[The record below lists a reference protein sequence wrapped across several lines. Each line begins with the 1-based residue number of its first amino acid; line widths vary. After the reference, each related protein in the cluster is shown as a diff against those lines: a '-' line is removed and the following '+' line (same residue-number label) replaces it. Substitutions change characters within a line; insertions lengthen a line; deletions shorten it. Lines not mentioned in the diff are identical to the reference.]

1 MFRRAV
7 LGYDRFQVD
16 TYVQWAEDELA
27 TADREREHLVARHLR
42 VQADLE
48 ESRQLLSHSPGA
60 AEFLQLSRR
69 IGSLLATAADEA
81 ESLRAD
87 AEADRSAASAQA
99 EQTIAQAEQF
109 LADGRTEAERHVAY
123 AVLEAAG
130 TVAEAQRI
138 AAEITH
144 RAEQVRREAR
154 AEAATRLES
163 VQVIEQRAAEQAE
176 RIRRQAEE
184 AAATALLQARDEVVR
199 MLTAGQEA
207 RRRADAQ
214 AAADR
219 ERRDAEAMTRSA
231 SLRAEV
237 AALERRRTR
246 LRAEVAAAGRAARR
260 GGRRSAGRPALPV
273 PRDAALAVP
282 VPAGALTTAR
292 TDPSTPAPRARSVV
306 VLTGAPEDD
315 DVVGGSPCSLR
326 SSRAGRRTR
335 RRSHPPW
342 TAGCRTSPRA
352 RSAGSG
358 APEA

>member
-1 MFRRAV
+1 MHAGDRAGDTARDNRRPTVSGDLPSVLQAPPMFRRAV

-87 AEADRSAASAQA
+87 AEADRSAASAEA

-109 LADGRTEAERHVAY
+109 LADARTEAERHVAY

-130 TVAEAQRI
+130 TVAEATRL

-163 VQVIEQRAAEQAE
+163 VQVIEQRAAEQAD

-184 AAATALLQARDEVVR
+184 ASATALLQARDEVVR
-199 MLTAGQEA
+199 MLTAGQAA

-219 ERRDAEAMTRSA
+219 ERQDTEALARSA

-237 AALERRRTR
+237 AALERRRSR
-246 LRAEVAAAGRAARR
+246 LRAEVRRLAAPPAEVTGDPLDGPLSRFLETLHW
-260 GGRRSAGRPALPV
+260 RSR
-273 PRDAALAVP
+273 
-282 VPAGALTTAR
+282 
-292 TDPSTPAPRARSVV
+292 
-306 VLTGAPEDD
+306 
-315 DVVGGSPCSLR
+315 SLR
-326 SSRAGRRTR
+326 
-335 RRSHPPW
+335 
-342 TAGCRTSPRA
+342 
-352 RSAGSG
+352 
-358 APEA
+358 AP